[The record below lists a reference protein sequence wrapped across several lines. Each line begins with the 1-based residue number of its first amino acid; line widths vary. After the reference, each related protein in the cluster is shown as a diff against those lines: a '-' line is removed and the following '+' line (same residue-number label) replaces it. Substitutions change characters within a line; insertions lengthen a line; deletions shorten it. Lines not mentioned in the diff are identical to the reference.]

1 MARDEVRVSLFPF
14 MSVLACTIGALI
26 LLLSSLSLSA
36 VTPRDE
42 APPLSSASE
51 EAESPPPPRSL
62 DRPREDEPAERAAVA
77 AVESLL
83 ARVDRALA
91 TGEPGEPL
99 SLAAIEARLDEG
111 GRRRR
116 LEADLAALEAERSAL
131 ARDRDGVEASV
142 EVLENRRETLPILI
156 DPTGL
161 ARHLNPWFV
170 ECDAG
175 GATAHRASDG
185 THVFLPREELSASL
199 DYGRYLR
206 RLRAMP
212 GVLLV
217 LLIRPDG
224 LQTARI
230 AERVAETAGVRVAK
244 LPLPGTGPLDWSL
257 LRRAEQGG
265 ARAGGEG

>member
-1 MARDEVRVSLFPF
+1 MAHEEVRVSLFPF

-36 VTPRDE
+36 VTPRSE
-42 APPLSSASE
+42 TPGPPPLAAESAPAAAPAPADRRR
-51 EAESPPPPRSL
+51 EAEQ
-62 DRPREDEPAERAAVA
+62 AELEAIEA
-77 AVESLL
+77 LL
-83 ARVDRALA
+83 ARIDRALA
-91 TGEPGEPL
+91 TDEAGAPL
-99 SLAAIEARLDEG
+99 SLAALEARLDARG
-111 GRRRR
+111 QTRR
-116 LEADLAALEAERSAL
+116 LEADLAALEAARKDLADERET
-131 ARDRDGVEASV
+131 VETSV
-142 EVLENRRETLPILI
+142 EVLESRRETLPILI

-161 ARHLNPWFV
+161 SRHLDPWFV

-224 LQTARI
+224 LQTASIAARI
-230 AERVAETAGVRVAK
+230 AETAGVRVAT
-244 LPLPGTGPLDWSL
+244 LPLPGHGKLDWSL
-257 LRRAEQGG
+257 LQRAEASGRGG
-265 ARAGGEG
+265 GGKP

>member
-36 VTPRDE
+36 VVPRDASPRSP
-42 APPLSSASE
+42 APTGSAAAKRPGAQSGGPRHD
-51 EAESPPPPRSL
+51 EAEAL
-62 DRPREDEPAERAAVA
+62 A
-77 AVESLL
+77 AVEALL

-91 TGEPGEPL
+91 TEDGSELLPL
-99 SLAAIEARLDEG
+99 EAIAERLSAKSQS
-111 GRRRR
+111 RR
-116 LEADLAALEAERSAL
+116 LEADLARLEAERKKL
-131 ARDRDGVEASV
+131 EQDRETVEASV
-142 EVLENRRETLPILI
+142 EVLESRRETLPILI

-161 ARHLNPWFV
+161 SRNLSPWFV

-175 GATAHRASDG
+175 GATAYRASDG
-185 THVFLPREELSASL
+185 TSVYLPREELSASL

-224 LQTARI
+224 LQTAGI
-230 AERVAETAGVRVAK
+230 AARVAEGAGVRVAT
-244 LPLPGTGPLDWSL
+244 LPLPGTGKLDWSL
-257 LRRAEQGG
+257 LQRAEANGP
-265 ARAGGEG
+265 RAEAAP